1 MTTIRRAKTP
11 PLKAMT
17 VAGIMSGTSADGI
30 DVGIVRIK
38 PGIDGLKLKLL
49 VHRAIPFSKPLRQA
63 VLQAMDAKAIS
74 TAELARLNWRLGMA
88 YSEAVKDTL
97 LRHPMKIDLIG
108 CHGQT
113 IYHQG
118 VPAMYAGKKL
128 ACTWQIGEM
137 ATLAAETGVPVVS
150 NFRPADM
157 VAGGQGAPLVS
168 LLDFVMFRHQTR
180 GRVLQNLGG
189 IGNLTAI
196 PPNGSLAEV
205 IAFDTG
211 PANMVIDA
219 LTMTL
224 FGKPYD
230 RGGRIAAKGE
240 VLPGVSASSMRHPF
254 FKKMPP
260 KSAGREEFGKD
271 FATDFLRRC
280 KAVSDR
286 PEDAIATATALTA
299 HSIGIAYERF
309 AKPLMKNAPVD
320 YLLSGGGV
328 RNTTLTTMLRREL
341 EPLGCSL
348 GTTADAGLPTQAKEA
363 AAFAL
368 MAYETWH
375 RRPGNVPAATG
386 ASRPAILGDITYA

>member
-1 MTTIRRAKTP
+1 
-11 PLKAMT
+11 MT

-30 DVGIVRIK
+30 DIALVQITPRGSE
-38 PGIDGLKLKLL
+38 LKLKLL
-49 VHRAIPFSKPLRQA
+49 AHHAIPFSKPLRHA

-74 TAELARLNWRLGMA
+74 TAELARLNWRLGIA
-88 YSEAVKDTL
+88 YSEAVRKTL
-97 LRHPMKIDLIG
+97 LQHPIKIDLIG

-118 VPAMYAGKKL
+118 IPATYAGKKF

-137 ATLAAETGVPVVS
+137 AMLAAETGVPVVS
-150 NFRPADM
+150 NFRPADI

-168 LLDFVMFRHQTR
+168 LLDFVVFRHAAR

-196 PPNGSLAEV
+196 PPNASIAEP

-219 LTMTL
+219 LMTRL

-230 RGGRIAAKGE
+230 ADGRIAASGNVLLE
-240 VLPGVSASSMRHPF
+240 VLATAMQHPF
-254 FKKMPP
+254 FEKKPP
-260 KSAGREEFGKD
+260 KSAGREEFGES
-271 FATDFLRRC
+271 FAMDFLDRC
-280 KAVSDR
+280 RAAGGR

-299 HSIGIAYERF
+299 ASIAIAYKRF
-309 AKPLMKNAPVD
+309 VRPKMGSSPLD
-320 YLLSGGGV
+320 YFLSGGGV
-328 RNTTLTTMLRREL
+328 FNSTLTAMLRTQL
-341 EPLGCSL
+341 EPLGCKL
-348 GTTADAGLPTQAKEA
+348 GTTADVGLPAQAKEA

-375 RRPGNVPAATG
+375 RRPGNVPSATG
-386 ASRPAILGDITYA
+386 ASRPAIVGVITYV

>member
-1 MTTIRRAKTP
+1 MTASRRAQAP

-30 DVGIVRIK
+30 DVALVRIT
-38 PGIDGLKLKLL
+38 PGGAGLKLRLL
-49 VHRAIPFSKPLRQA
+49 AHYAIPFSKPLRQA

-74 TAELARLNWRLGMA
+74 TAELARLNWRLGIA
-88 YSEAVKDTL
+88 YSQAAKKTL
-97 LRHPMKIDLIG
+97 LQHPVKIDLIG

-118 VPAMYAGKKL
+118 VPGTYAGKKF

-137 ATLAAETGVPVVS
+137 AMLAADSGVPVVS

-168 LLDFVMFRHQTR
+168 LLDFVMFRHATR

-196 PPNGSLAEV
+196 PPNASLAAA

-211 PANMVIDA
+211 PSNMVIDA
-219 LTMTL
+219 LTAKL

-230 RGGRIAAKGE
+230 GGGRIAAKGNVLLE
-240 VLPGVSASSMRHPF
+240 VLAAAMQHPF
-254 FKKMPP
+254 FKKEPP
-260 KSAGREEFGKD
+260 KSAGREEFGES
-271 FATDFLRRC
+271 FATDFLERC
-280 KAVSDR
+280 KSASGR
-286 PEDAIATATALTA
+286 PEDAIATATALTVA
-299 HSIGIAYERF
+299 SIASAYKRF
-309 AKPLMKNAPVD
+309 VLPRMGGAPVD

-328 RNTTLTTMLRREL
+328 FNATLTAMLRTQL
-341 EPLGCSL
+341 EPLGCKL
-348 GTTADAGLPTQAKEA
+348 GKTDDAGLPAQAKEA

-368 MAYETWH
+368 MAYETWY
-375 RRPGNVPAATG
+375 RRPGNVPSATG